1 MCGVGGG
8 WGVEVDDVLCDG
20 DVCVGMLMCGM
31 VVFFDK
37 LFYFFIF
44 EIKEFLV
51 FIDDVQF
58 FQVMW

>member
-44 EIKEFLV
+44 EIKEFLF
-51 FIDDVQF
+51 FIDDV
-58 FQVMW
+58 